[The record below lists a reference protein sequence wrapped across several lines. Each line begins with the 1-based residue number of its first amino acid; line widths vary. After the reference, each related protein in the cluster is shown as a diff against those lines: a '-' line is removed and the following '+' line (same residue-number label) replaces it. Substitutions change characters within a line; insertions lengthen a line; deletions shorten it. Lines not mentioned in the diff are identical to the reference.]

1 MGENFGAKTMK
12 LVYMRT
18 DEYNHFICVHES
30 QLNDAKTALKDIDG
44 ISYIRGADTDK
55 FRFKPVDIWVA
66 IVHDIKLQVLDALKT
81 AGFEFSDMVQK
92 DYVGGCAPGVK
103 IKEGTDIDDTLD
115 DADVESV
122 EDDNAD
128 SGEASTDL
136 SYDSSDE
143 DLIDMVMGECDK

>member
-1 MGENFGAKTMK
+1 MK

-92 DYVGGCAPGVK
+92 DYDYLIGLSEAPKSWEYQRTREDVK
-103 IKEGTDIDDTLD
+103 TIQW
-115 DADVESV
+115 
-122 EDDNAD
+122 
-128 SGEASTDL
+128 
-136 SYDSSDE
+136 
-143 DLIDMVMGECDK
+143 CDKYGCSAPNGCGDCKRQIYGCHTIMLKVKVS